1 MCNINFIR
9 VLAFDYVPTFVL
21 SSIFRFMIYL
31 CYLSLFT
38 DTGVQC
44 HFHLSFTGITTIG
57 QELLI
62 LSRVQTRFF
71 LSGVRVAFYGRHNGL
86 TVTEYLLQ
94 TTRIIAL
101 RYRSY
106 NPVLLSSF
114 MTYHRICNTNYARV
128 ATSATGTANLS
139 GVPEINPFFSDN
151 CMFVCPF
158 IFCHWIVCS
167 S

>member
-1 MCNINFIR
+1 MYQHSCCPQYSDSWFT
-9 VLAFDYVPTFVL
+9 YVTCL
-21 SSIFRFMIYL
+21 YL
-31 CYLSLFT
+31 RIPVSNAISTCRLPGSRLLVRNYLSYPEFKP
-38 DTGVQC
+38 V
-44 HFHLSFTGITTIG
+44 
-57 QELLI
+57 
-62 LSRVQTRFF
+62 FF
-71 LSGVRVAFYGRHNGL
+71 SGVRVAFYGRHNGL
-86 TVTEYLLQ
+86 TVTEYMLQ
-94 TTRIIAL
+94 TTRILAL

-114 MTYHRICNTNYARV
+114 MTYHRICNTSYARV
-128 ATSATGTANLS
+128 AISATGTANLS